1 MCGQLLRDKRCFD
14 SYTRVGKT
22 EYATARSTWTNTSGS
37 TLFQTKSQGK
47 GKNDVP
53 MTCPIIVVFLALF
66 TSKQLIFLLY
76 SPLTSLKHYYY

>member
-1 MCGQLLRDKRCFD
+1 MCGQLLRDKRFFD

-37 TLFQTKSQGK
+37 TLFQNKSQGK

-53 MTCPIIVVFLALF
+53 NH
-66 TSKQLIFLLY
+66 
-76 SPLTSLKHYYY
+76 HYLPQNNSYFCSTHL